1 MIMITVISIYVA
13 IYMASRFTTN
23 NPKANP
29 AIKTNNPLPHAI
41 FTNKQPQD
49 QNKNIIYQRQEIK
62 NPQNQKSN
70 NKKSS
75 AETRDEKNKLQP
87 NPSEDHIKGS
97 SNLKE
102 SKLNNTSAKYG
113 EWDNHTGECI
123 KHLISSLEAST
134 SGDPKDIKV
143 HIISTVSSTYPE
155 PAIQLNKCGSCNVLP
170 LHAFKGNSQL
180 DL

>member
-1 MIMITVISIYVA
+1 
-13 IYMASRFTTN
+13 MASRFTTN

-29 AIKTNNPLPHAI
+29 AKETNNPLPDAI

-49 QNKNIIYQRQEIK
+49 QNKNTIYQRQEIK
-62 NPQNQKSN
+62 NPQSQKSN
-70 NKKSS
+70 NKKGSAKIKEVTNKFQPSS
-75 AETRDEKNKLQP
+75 NK
-87 NPSEDHIKGS
+87 DHTKSS

-113 EWDNHTGECI
+113 EWDNQTGECI
-123 KHLISSLEAST
+123 KHLISSLEAPT
-134 SGDPKDIKV
+134 SGDPKDIKI
-143 HIISTVSSTYPE
+143 HIISTVSSTGPE
-155 PAIQLNKCGSCNVLP
+155 PAIHLNKCGSCNILP